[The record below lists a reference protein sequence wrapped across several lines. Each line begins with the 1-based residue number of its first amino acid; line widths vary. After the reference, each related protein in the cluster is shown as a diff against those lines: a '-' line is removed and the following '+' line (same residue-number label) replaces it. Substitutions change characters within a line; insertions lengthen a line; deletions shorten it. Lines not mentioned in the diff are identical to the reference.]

1 MKDNKN
7 EYTEGLGKNERERRN
22 VTKLKSQHLTNKLIL
37 LTNII
42 LMLISERSLKIL
54 QNTTA

>member
-22 VTKLKSQHLTNKLIL
+22 VIKLNSQHLTNKLIL